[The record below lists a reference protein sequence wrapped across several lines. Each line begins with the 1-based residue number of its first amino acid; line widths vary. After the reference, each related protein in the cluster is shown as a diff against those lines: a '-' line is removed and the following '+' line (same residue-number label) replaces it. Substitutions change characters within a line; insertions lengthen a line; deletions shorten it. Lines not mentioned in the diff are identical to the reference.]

1 MNKMQIKSKNILIIV
16 LILIFASG
24 IIGSL
29 WLIFKPHGQTVQIIQ
44 NGNILYTIDLKSYDD
59 KTIEV
64 EYHGSRNTIQIKNH
78 HISVIDAECPD
89 QTCMKM
95 GELKSSAAPI
105 VCLPNK
111 LVIKFA
117 ESDETDALVK

>member
-1 MNKMQIKSKNILIIV
+1 MKLKKLWAAVCIV
-16 LILIFASG
+16 IFLAG
-24 IIGSL
+24 ITGSL

-44 NGNILYTIDLKSYDD
+44 DGEVLYTINLDKSEDRI
-59 KTIEV
+59 IEV
-64 EYHGSRNTIQIKNH
+64 KYKENKNTIQIKNH
-78 HISVIDAECPD
+78 KISIIDAECPD
-89 QTCMKM
+89 HTCMKM

-117 ESDETDALVK
+117 ESDKIDAEVK

>member
-1 MNKMQIKSKNILIIV
+1 MRSKKLWIAVCIV
-16 LILIFASG
+16 IFLAG

-29 WLIFKPHGQTVQIIQ
+29 WLIFKPHSQTVKIIQ
-44 NGNILYTIDLKSYDD
+44 DGEVLYTIDLEKSDD
-59 KTIEV
+59 RIIEV
-64 EYHGSRNTIQIKNH
+64 EYQGSKNIIQIKNH
-78 HISVIDAECPD
+78 SISVIDAECPD
-89 QTCMKM
+89 HTCVKM

-117 ESDETDALVK
+117 ESDEIDAEVK